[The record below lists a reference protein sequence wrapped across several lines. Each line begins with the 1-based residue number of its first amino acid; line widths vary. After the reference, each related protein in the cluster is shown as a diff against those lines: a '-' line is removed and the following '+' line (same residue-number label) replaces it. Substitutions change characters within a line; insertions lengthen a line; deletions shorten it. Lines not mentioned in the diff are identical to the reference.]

1 MISHIAEFDF
11 SEYNFSEIRFRKEN
25 QMFVGRT
32 RELRKVRDFLDSK
45 DNAMLVYGRRRVGK
59 TRLIKEA
66 LSSFD
71 SPVIFYQCSSESY
84 DVNLAGFADEL
95 QTSLSQPFLSFRSF
109 YDAFS
114 FLISQ
119 KRKIVVVID
128 EYGEFKKSYGPAAS
142 DSMLQKIIDSLKG
155 TDVKIIVSGSAVAMM
170 RELLEEQNPLF
181 DRFGCVINLQE
192 FDYYDAS
199 LFFPSLSSRE
209 KVSYYSIFGGSP
221 NMLEAIDISLSLE
234 ENIEQL
240 LLAPDGRGRSFV
252 ERSLLQEYG
261 KIGPALSLFQT
272 IGNGKRTYTEIKDR
286 LDPGNTGILSKQL
299 DKFIGNDVVRKVSPI
314 NHKDGKKRTFYTLS
328 ENLMRFYFTYVHPNR
343 SQIEVVGEDAVFRTR
358 ILPSLDTFIS
368 YRFEEIVRSFFS
380 RMARKGMLPGIMDIG
395 TYWYDDRST
404 RQNGEFDCV
413 LEFMDGYDVYEV
425 KYLRREM
432 SRAEADEEASKIRN
446 IRDFKPRHIGFV
458 SIDGFDFHDR
468 DFSLVTGNDLFAD
481 DLGD

>member
-1 MISHIAEFDF
+1 MFIA
-11 SEYNFSEIRFRKEN
+11 
-25 QMFVGRT
+25 RT
-32 RELRKVRDFLDSK
+32 REMGKVRDFLDSK
-45 DNAMLVYGRRRVGK
+45 DSAMLIYGRRRVGK

-66 LSSFD
+66 LSSLD

-84 DVNLAGFADEL
+84 EINLAGFTDEL
-95 QTSLSQPFLSFRSF
+95 QTSLSLSFLSFRSF

-114 FLISQ
+114 FLVSQ
-119 KRKIVVVID
+119 RRKIIVVID

-155 TDVKIIVSGSAVAMM
+155 TEVKIIVSGSAVAMM

-209 KVSYYSIFGGSP
+209 KVAYYSIFGGSP
-221 NMLEAIDISLSLE
+221 NMLEAIDASLSLE
-234 ENIEQL
+234 ENIERL
-240 LLAPDGRGRSFV
+240 LLSPDGRGRSFI

-286 LDPGNTGILSKQL
+286 LDPHNTGNLSKQL
-299 DKFIGNDVVRKVSPI
+299 DKFIGNEVVKKVSPI
-314 NHKDGKKRTFYTLS
+314 NHKDEKKRTFYTLS

-343 SQIEVVGEDAVFRTR
+343 SQIEVVGEEAVFRTR
-358 ILPSLDTFIS
+358 VLPSLDTFIS
-368 YRFEEIVRSFFS
+368 YRFEEIVRSYFS

-395 TYWYDDRST
+395 TYWYDDRFS

-413 LEFMDGYDVYEV
+413 LEYADGYDVYEV
-425 KYLRREM
+425 KYLRRAM
-432 SRAEADEEASKIRN
+432 SKAEIDEEASKIRA

-458 SIDGFDFHDR
+458 SIDGFDSQSRGFDLR
-468 DFSLVTGNDLFAD
+468 SGDDIFSEE
-481 DLGD
+481 LGD